1 MGKNCYSCLL
11 FLLSLMVMSSC
22 KSFDNIE
29 LKGIDRVTFQGIEN
43 NIVHFSAG
51 LQVYN
56 PSRVNFKIKEVNLK
70 TVANGDFLGT
80 LYCRDDVKIVSRT
93 DSLYMVPMN
102 LKLTN
107 IFTGAST
114 LYKLSRL
121 DKVKLE
127 VKGYVKVR
135 SFLITKKIDVAES
148 HILDVPKFIN

>member
-1 MGKNCYSCLL
+1 MGKNYYTCLL
-11 FLLSLMVMSSC
+11 LLLSLTIMNSC

-29 LKGIDRVTFQGIEN
+29 LKGVERVTFQGIEN

-51 LQVYN
+51 LRVYN
-56 PSRVNFKIKEVNLK
+56 PSGANFKIKEVNLK

-80 LYCRDDVKIVSRT
+80 LSCDDGVKIISRI
-93 DSLYMVPMN
+93 DSVYMVPMN
-102 LKLTN
+102 IRLTN
-107 IFTGAST
+107 IFSGAST

-148 HILDVPKFIN
+148 QILDVPKFKH